1 MPREVGEDL
10 GDCDQ
15 CPAVPGGARP
25 QMSPDRHT
33 AAPAWPSPPC
43 PPVPSSVGDRG
54 RGTWAPPKQTAS
66 HRPPELS
73 AWGAHCCGLAPRA
86 RGRTLTRGLWVHSL
100 EGPGRHGAGVPES
113 RTPARAPGHGPPVS
127 VSQDFQAQKALPGQ
141 VPPAGAYGLGA
152 LGLAVPFAPTWSARF
167 LRHLEEG
174 RPWPQAPAWAQP
186 RSNLPGLWAGAS

>member
-66 HRPPELS
+66 HRPRELS
-73 AWGAHCCGLAPRA
+73 AWGARCCGLAPRA

-100 EGPGRHGAGVPES
+100 EGPGRHGAGVPKS
-113 RTPARAPGHGPPVS
+113 RPPARAPGHGPPVS
-127 VSQDFQAQKALPGQ
+127 VSQDFQAQNGSARPS
-141 VPPAGAYGLGA
+141 PAGWGLRPGSCGVGSA
-152 LGLAVPFAPTWSARF
+152 LCPHLVWTLPEAPRGRQALAPGSS
-167 LRHLEEG
+167 LG
-174 RPWPQAPAWAQP
+174 PAQV
-186 RSNLPGLWAGAS
+186 